1 MKIKKIFMVT
11 AMITAISLSLASYPT
26 VYAESKNAEMVSGDY
41 ITSTSLNEYQEY
53 LQSLPK
59 EMQIKVQEKH
69 NATKLLS
76 MQPLARAATATKVTI
91 PGTFSMYRQ
100 LEDNYC
106 VPACVQSALGYINSS
121 TPPTQAAI
129 ARAMGTSSSGTDRT
143 KIPEYMNSQQS
154 KCLYIINTNTTQTSI
169 CTAIYNTITND
180 KVPTFMSIENTTGS
194 NWYYSTSG
202 HCLINNGIYSDYS
215 KILFSDP
222 LGGTQAGYPT
232 FFEKDASVVAPM
244 CKQVVY

>member
-1 MKIKKIFMVT
+1 MNIQDISKQPFNLLMPLGAIVGDICGSKYEGKRKGIKYMPDT
-11 AMITAISLSLASYPT
+11 L
-26 VYAESKNAEMVSGDY
+26 
-41 ITSTSLNEYQEY
+41 
-53 LQSLPK
+53 
-59 EMQIKVQEKH
+59 
-69 NATKLLS
+69 
-76 MQPLARAATATKVTI
+76 
-91 PGTFSMYRQ
+91 
-100 LEDNYC
+100 
-106 VPACVQSALGYINSS
+106 
-121 TPPTQAAI
+121 
-129 ARAMGTSSSGTDRT
+129 RT

-180 KVPTFMSIENTTGS
+180 EVPTFMSIENTTGS